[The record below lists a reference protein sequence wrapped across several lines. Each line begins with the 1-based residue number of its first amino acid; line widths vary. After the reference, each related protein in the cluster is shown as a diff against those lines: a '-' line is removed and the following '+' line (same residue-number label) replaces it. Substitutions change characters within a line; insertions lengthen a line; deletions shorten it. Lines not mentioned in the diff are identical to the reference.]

1 MYQRIKLADFVA
13 GARLERRAAFDE
25 RELLRHAAT
34 HSRFY
39 RERLDPAAP
48 LQAQPTLEKA
58 TLMEHY
64 DDLVTEPRLRRDALL
79 AHVEQARGDE
89 LYLGRYRAM
98 TTSGSSGRKGLFV
111 YGRAEW
117 AAIMAQF
124 LRYTALS
131 GIKPRVPRLRIA
143 VIVSPNAAH
152 MSRRVAQ
159 TASLGVH
166 RVVALPVTAPL
177 ATLVERLNA
186 FQPQSLNAYPSIAA
200 LLASE
205 QQAGRLRI
213 APELISTSSELQTPE
228 MVASIEAA
236 FGVRPHNLYATTE
249 GLWGTDCAE
258 HAGIHLFEDFT
269 RVENVDAGGRPVL
282 DGEPG
287 EKLLV
292 TSLFNRTQPLIRLEV
307 ADAVTLTAEPCACGR
322 PGRRMRAIAGR
333 NDDVIVLGG
342 VRLHPLQFGLVA
354 RDRDVVEF
362 QIVQSGPRLRVLVVA
377 RADGVEE
384 RLRTGVE
391 TRLRELGVADP
402 AVEVERRDA
411 LTRPASGKLQL
422 VVAE

>member
-1 MYQRIKLADFVA
+1 MYQWIRLADFVA
-13 GARLERRAAFDE
+13 GARLARKAAFDE
-25 RELLRHAAT
+25 GEVLRHAAA

-39 RERLDPAAP
+39 RERLDPGAP
-48 LQAQPTLEKA
+48 LAAQPTLDKA
-58 TLMEHY
+58 TMMEHY
-64 DDLVTEPRLRRDALL
+64 DDVVTDPRLRRDALL
-79 AHVEQARGDE
+79 AHVEHAQGDE

-131 GIKPRVPRLRIA
+131 GVKPRIPRLRVA

-166 RVVALPVTAPL
+166 RVLTLSVTAPL

-186 FQPQSLNAYPSIAA
+186 FQPQSLGAYPSIAA

-213 APELISTSSELQTPE
+213 APELISTASELQTPE
-228 MVASIEAA
+228 MAASIEAA

-258 HAGIHLFEDFT
+258 HAGVHLFEDFT
-269 RVENVDAGGRPVL
+269 RVENVDAGGRPVP
-282 DGEPG
+282 DGRPG
-287 EKLLV
+287 EKLLDH
-292 TSLFNRTQPLIRLEV
+292 E
-307 ADAVTLTAEPCACGR
+307 
-322 PGRRMRAIAGR
+322 
-333 NDDVIVLGG
+333 
-342 VRLHPLQFGLVA
+342 PLQPHPA
-354 RDRDVVEF
+354 
-362 QIVQSGPRLRVLVVA
+362 
-377 RADGVEE
+377 
-384 RLRTGVE
+384 
-391 TRLRELGVADP
+391 ADP
-402 AVEVERRDA
+402 ARGRRRRDA
-411 LTRPASGKLQL
+411 HRRAVRVRSPRPPDQGDRRPQRRRDRARRRAPAPAAVRARRAGSRRGRVPGRAVRL
-422 VVAE
+422 AGAGARRRPRRRGRGAPAHRRGGAPA